1 MSQCHGCVTLSTA
14 PVVSPP
20 PYTEFAAGPS
30 SISSSQAIRTPPPR
44 LQPSSMPNRPC
55 SPGHSVIQVHHAGY
69 GPTPLTSNQPLLPY
83 AYYEARGSA
92 DARARSRF
100 IGAILCAFGL
110 WLLVAFAMGVEVA
123 GEEGWVWDDWVGRFW
138 VLDGNVRYWLWTRI
152 SNNGAEFAVA

>member
-1 MSQCHGCVTLSTA
+1 
-14 PVVSPP
+14 
-20 PYTEFAAGPS
+20 
-30 SISSSQAIRTPPPR
+30 
-44 LQPSSMPNRPC
+44 
-55 SPGHSVIQVHHAGY
+55 VHHAGY

-110 WLLVAFAMGVEVA
+110 WLLVAFAVGVEVA
-123 GEEGWVWDDWVGRFW
+123 GEGGWVWDDWVGKFW

-152 SNNGAEFAVA
+152 SNNGVEFAVA

>member
-1 MSQCHGCVTLSTA
+1 
-14 PVVSPP
+14 
-20 PYTEFAAGPS
+20 
-30 SISSSQAIRTPPPR
+30 
-44 LQPSSMPNRPC
+44 
-55 SPGHSVIQVHHAGY
+55 VHHAGY

-110 WLLVAFAMGVEVA
+110 WLLVAFAVGVEVA
-123 GEEGWVWDDWVGRFW
+123 GEVWDDWVGKFW

-152 SNNGAEFAVA
+152 SNNGVEFAVA